1 MQVQEVLQVRYL
13 PLEDLSHLVV
23 MVMEL
28 LLVELVQG
36 INMVEDL
43 EQERVVTE
51 VTEGFRVD
59 ILDLADL
66 V

>member
-1 MQVQEVLQVRYL
+1 
-13 PLEDLSHLVV
+13 

-28 LLVELVQG
+28 LLVELVQE
-36 INMVEDL
+36 INTVVDL
-43 EQERVVTE
+43 EQEQVVTE

-59 ILDLADL
+59 ILDLGEL

>member
-1 MQVQEVLQVRYL
+1 
-13 PLEDLSHLVV
+13 

-36 INMVEDL
+36 INTVEDL
-43 EQERVVTE
+43 EQEQAVME
-51 VTEGFRVD
+51 VTEGFQAD
-59 ILDLADL
+59 FLDLVDL